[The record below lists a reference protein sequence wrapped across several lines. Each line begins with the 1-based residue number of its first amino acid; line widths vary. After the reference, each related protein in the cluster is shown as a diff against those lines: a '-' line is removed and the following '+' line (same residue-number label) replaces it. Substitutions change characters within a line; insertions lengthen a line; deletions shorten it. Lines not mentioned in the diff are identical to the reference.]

1 MTSVPHPLVQAPP
14 DTPTSGGIGRKS
26 FLSRLVANRR
36 TSVAG
41 AFLLLIAVLAVFA
54 PLLAPHDYRDIVG
67 KPLSSGG
74 VLGIDDFGRDVLSRL
89 LIGLRTSLGVALS
102 AVLVAGVLGVA
113 LGLVAGY
120 VGRRVSVVIM
130 RGIDILLSFPP
141 IVLAIAVVAVLGPA
155 LVNVVLVIGVL
166 YIPRFTRIVYS
177 QVLAIRHVEYVEAA
191 EIMGT
196 RPAGIVLRTIL
207 PNVAAPVIVQLSL
220 SVSFAIQMEAGLSFL
235 GLGAQPPLP
244 SLGTMVGSGR
254 DFLEVQPTLLIYPSV
269 LIILVVLALN
279 VFGDGMRDLLDPR
292 RRGST
297 S

>member
-1 MTSVPHPLVQAPP
+1 MTTVPQPLVQAPP
-14 DTPTSGGIGRKS
+14 DAPTSGGSGQKS
-26 FLSRLVANRR
+26 FLRRMVANRR

-41 AFLLLIAVLAVFA
+41 ALLLLVALLAVFA
-54 PLLAPHDYRDIVG
+54 PLIAPHDYRDIVG

-89 LIGLRTSLGVALS
+89 LIGLRTSLEVALS
-102 AVLVAGVLGVA
+102 AVLVAAVLGVA

-120 VGRRVSVVIM
+120 GGRRISVVIM

-177 QVLAIRHVEYVEAA
+177 QVLAIRHVEYVEAS

-196 RPAGIVLRTIL
+196 RPTVIALRTIL

-254 DFLEVQPTLLIYPSV
+254 DFLEVQPTLLVYPSA

-292 RRGST
+292 RRGRS

>member
-1 MTSVPHPLVQAPP
+1 MATAPESLAQALPGAPLTEGA
-14 DTPTSGGIGRKS
+14 GRKP
-26 FLSRLVANRR
+26 FLRRMASNRR
-36 TSVAG
+36 TSIAG
-41 AFLLLIAVLAVFA
+41 AFLLLVAVVALFA
-54 PLLAPHDYRDIVG
+54 PVIAPHDYRDIVG
-67 KPLSSGG
+67 KPLTSGG
-74 VLGIDDFGRDVLSRL
+74 PLGIDDFGRDVLSRL

-102 AVLVAGVLGVA
+102 AVLVAGVIGVA

-120 VGRRVSVVIM
+120 VGRWVSTIIM
-130 RGIDILLSFPP
+130 RGIDVLLSFPP
-141 IVLAIAVVAVLGPA
+141 IVLAIAVVAILGPA

-177 QVLAIRHVEYVEAA
+177 QVLSIRTMEYVEAS

-196 RPAGIVLRTIL
+196 KPADILAKTIL
-207 PNVAAPVIVQLSL
+207 PNVAAPIIVQLSL

-244 SLGTMVGSGR
+244 SLGTMVGAGR

-292 RRGST
+292 HRT
-297 S
+297 

>member
-1 MTSVPHPLVQAPP
+1 MTTVPQPLVQAPP
-14 DTPTSGGIGRKS
+14 DAPTSGGSGQKS
-26 FLSRLVANRR
+26 FLRRMVANRR

-41 AFLLLIAVLAVFA
+41 AFLLLVALLAVFA
-54 PLLAPHDYRDIVG
+54 PLIAPHDYRDIVG
-67 KPLSSGG
+67 RPLSSGG

-89 LIGLRTSLGVALS
+89 LIGLRTSLEVALS
-102 AVLVAGVLGVA
+102 AVLVAAVLGVA

-120 VGRRVSVVIM
+120 GGRRISVVIM

-177 QVLAIRHVEYVEAA
+177 QVLAIRHVEYVEAS

-196 RPAGIVLRTIL
+196 RPTVIALRTIL

-254 DFLEVQPTLLIYPSV
+254 DFLEVQPTLLVYPSA

-292 RRGST
+292 RRGRS

>member
-1 MTSVPHPLVQAPP
+1 MTSVPQPLVQAPP
-14 DTPTSGGIGRKS
+14 DAPTSRGIGQKS
-26 FLSRLVANRR
+26 FPRRLLANRR

-41 AFLLLIAVLAVFA
+41 AFLLLVALLAVFA
-54 PLLAPHDYRDIVG
+54 PLIAPHDYRDIVG

-120 VGRRVSVVIM
+120 AGRRVSVVIM

-177 QVLAIRHVEYVEAA
+177 QVLAIRHVEYVEAS

-196 RPAGIVLRTIL
+196 RPTGIILRTIL

-292 RRGST
+292 RRGGNS
-297 S
+297 

>member
-1 MTSVPHPLVQAPP
+1 MSTVSHPLVPALP
-14 DTPTSGGIGRKS
+14 DAPTSGGSGKKS
-26 FLSRLVANRR
+26 FLARMVANRR

-41 AFLLLIAVLAVFA
+41 AFLLLVAFLAIFA
-54 PLLAPHDYRDIVG
+54 PLIAPHDYREIVG
-67 KPLSSGG
+67 RPLSSGG
-74 VLGIDDFGRDVLSRL
+74 VLGTDDFGRDVVSRL
-89 LIGLRTSLGVALS
+89 LIGLSTSLGVALS
-102 AVLVAGVLGVA
+102 AVLVAAVLGVV
-113 LGLVAGY
+113 LGLLAGY
-120 VGRRVSVVIM
+120 AGRPVSLVIM

-155 LVNVVLVIGVL
+155 LANVVLVIGVL

-196 RPAGIVLRTIL
+196 RPAVIALRTIL

-244 SLGTMVGSGR
+244 SLGSMVGSGR

-269 LIILVVLALN
+269 LIILIVLALN

-292 RRGST
+292 RRDRS